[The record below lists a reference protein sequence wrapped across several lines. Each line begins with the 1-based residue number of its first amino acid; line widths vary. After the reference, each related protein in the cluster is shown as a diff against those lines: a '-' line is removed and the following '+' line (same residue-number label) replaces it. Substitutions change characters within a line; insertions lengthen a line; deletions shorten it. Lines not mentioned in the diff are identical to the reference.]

1 MVMPYL
7 SQKHPQGRPFWKDVK
22 AYNDNWRRQEVPT
35 TFGTGFL
42 PVLHVD
48 RRSHRLHTISI
59 RSTSRLEPL
68 SMHTFGVPLVLV
80 CELAIDRDLAT
91 RFFDLQPEAA
101 DFRVFSGIRQ
111 CADVPLFFLFQIAHQ
126 GVSTLLLLVHQLAT
140 KGPESVHA
148 VRCGPRSCHFREI
161 CILGR
166 PWFLTLIL
174 SNFPPTLCSLDGMV
188 CVSPCNFPPTLC
200 NFPPTLCMVRISN
213 FLVRVDFR
221 NESTHDV
228 AASRM
233 HVRCDGLED
242 GLAERLL
249 DAWQGVLCQIL
260 EGECLVE

>member
-91 RFFDLQPEAA
+91 RFFDLQPGQTVVPYFDSEQLPA
-101 DFRVFSGIRQ
+101 DALQ
-111 CADVPLFFLFQIAHQ
+111 
-126 GVSTLLLLVHQLAT
+126 
-140 KGPESVHA
+140 
-148 VRCGPRSCHFREI
+148 
-161 CILGR
+161 LGR
-166 PWFLTLIL
+166 HGARQPVQLPADALQLPADALHGTHLEL
-174 SNFPPTLCSLDGMV
+174 SG
-188 CVSPCNFPPTLC
+188 
-200 NFPPTLCMVRISN
+200 
-213 FLVRVDFR
+213 
-221 NESTHDV
+221 
-228 AASRM
+228 A
-233 HVRCDGLED
+233 G
-242 GLAERLL
+242 
-249 DAWQGVLCQIL
+249 
-260 EGECLVE
+260 